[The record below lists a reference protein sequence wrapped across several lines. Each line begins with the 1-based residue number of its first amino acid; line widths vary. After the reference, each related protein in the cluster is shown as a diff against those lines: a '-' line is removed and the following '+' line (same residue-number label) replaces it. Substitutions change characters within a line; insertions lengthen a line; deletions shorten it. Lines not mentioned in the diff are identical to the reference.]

1 MTDLSSGTPDAHAV
15 SGVPSSGLSSGGTL
29 AGQPETHPETQHLDP
44 GWTLGPDG
52 MLTRHAARVIIVDAT
67 DRVLLLRGHD
77 ADDPTRHW
85 WFTVGGGIDPGEDE
99 RDAAVREVF
108 EETGL
113 RVARDDLDGPV
124 LTRSAIFDF
133 ARAHRLQHETFYV
146 VRLDSAAGLSRS
158 GWTLLESSFLD
169 ECAWLTL
176 DELRAVEIEVF
187 PASLAT
193 IVADLLPGWDGTTQH
208 LGTEDENTA
217 VG

>member
-1 MTDLSSGTPDAHAV
+1 MTERLSGTPDALVA
-15 SGVPSSGLSSGGTL
+15 SGVPSSTDLPP
-29 AGQPETHPETQHLDP
+29 AGATDRTVEVQQHLDP
-44 GWTLGPDG
+44 GWQPGPDG
-52 MLTRHAARVIIVDAT
+52 MLTRHAARVIVVDAQ

-77 ADDPTRHW
+77 ADNPTRHW

-113 RVARDDLDGPV
+113 RVARDALEGPV

-133 ARAHRLQHETFYV
+133 AREHCLQHETFYA
-146 VRLDSAAGLSRS
+146 VRLDGDADLSRD
-158 GWTLLESSFLD
+158 GWTVLESSFLD

-193 IVADLLPGWDGTTQH
+193 IVADLLPGWDGTTRH
-208 LGTEDENTA
+208 LGVEDEQTTI
-217 VG
+217 G